1 MAALRAAGELMPP
14 GLKLRI
20 TGIAELPIYN
30 FDVQEKGFPAPAT
43 KLRDEIL
50 AADALLFASPEY
62 NWSVGAPLKN
72 AIDWMSRFQPQPFNN
87 KPAAVFS
94 CSAGLV
100 VDGKVYDAA
109 RVTGE
114 PGWSSV
120 LRALQDWGKANRA
133 FAAFAKRVAKSK
145 AKGVP
150 LTHVKLL
157 APVLYPG
164 NIYCA
169 GANYT
174 DHMAEMA
181 RAQGREP
188 GPTMKDLGEKPWHF
202 VKTSRSSV
210 VGPGVAVRLPAYSQK
225 VDWEV
230 ELAAVIGRIAKDIPV
245 EKALGCVAGYTIAN
259 DLSARDAMKRDKNPP
274 TSPFHYDWVSQKCF
288 DGSCPLG
295 PWIVPAGDLRDPHQL
310 GIKLWVNGELMQD
323 SHTSKLIFDT
333 AEQIAMLSSRVTLR
347 PGDLVLTGT
356 PPGVGMGRG
365 RFLKP
370 GDAVRLWIEAIGEL
384 NHTLA

>member
-1 MAALRAAGELMPP
+1 MSYKLLSFQSGREARAGILV
-14 GLKLRI
+14 GDRI
-20 TGIAELPIYN
+20 
-30 FDVQEKGFPAPAT
+30 
-43 KLRDEIL
+43 
-50 AADALLFASPEY
+50 
-62 NWSVGAPLKN
+62 
-72 AIDWMSRFQPQPFNN
+72 
-87 KPAAVFS
+87 
-94 CSAGLV
+94 
-100 VDGKVYDAA
+100 YDAA
-109 RVTGE
+109 RLTGQAA
-114 PGWSSV
+114 WSSV
-120 LRALQDWGKANRA
+120 LGALEDWSKAHRA
-133 FAAFAKRVAKSK
+133 FAAAARRIAAGKSR
-145 AKGVP
+145 AKGMP
-150 LTHVKLL
+150 LKRAKLL

-188 GPTMKDLGEKPWHF
+188 GPTMKDLGERPWHF

-210 VGPGVAVRLPAYSQK
+210 VGPGAAVKLPAYSQK

-230 ELAAVIGRIAKDIPV
+230 ELAAVIGKAVKDIPV
-245 EKALGCVAGYTIAN
+245 ERALDCVAGYTIAD
-259 DLSARDAMKRDKNPP
+259 DLSARDAMRREKNPA

-295 PWIVPAGDLRDPHQL
+295 PWIVPSSDIGDPHSL

-323 SHTSKLIFDT
+323 SRTSNLIFNT

-356 PPGVGMGRG
+356 PAGVGMGRG
-365 RFLKP
+365 RFLKA
-370 GDAVRLWIEAIGEL
+370 GDSVRLWIEGIGEFS
-384 NHTLA
+384 HSMV